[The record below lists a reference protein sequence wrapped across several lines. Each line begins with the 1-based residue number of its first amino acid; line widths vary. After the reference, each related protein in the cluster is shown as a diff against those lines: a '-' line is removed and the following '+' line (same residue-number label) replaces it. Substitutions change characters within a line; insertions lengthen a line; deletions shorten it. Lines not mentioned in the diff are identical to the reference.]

1 MLLVTICS
9 SIATFLVLLAS
20 SIAYR
25 NKRLSTF
32 SLISFI
38 IYLGIIYGV
47 TYFNG
52 PTLALSTMLWANL
65 IYAIGPTI
73 IQLITIDII
82 FGEHHK
88 HRRGEKRNQDDSK
101 LKSWEKFFALVTWIV
116 STAII
121 ILLVIGS
128 ISVITKSNVKK
139 TYQSIQIEN
148 VKSDVAPTLK
158 RGQTPVAITP
168 KTVFN
173 KVSKAMSDVPNS
185 NAYEI
190 AENDNG
196 DKEIQAQYYHGKPV
210 YVVPLQFR
218 NFFKYQSTK
227 TIPGYFMISATDP
240 NGEPKFIQTKI
251 NYSDSSFFGHNIE
264 RNIYNHAPKYR
275 QLSDNA
281 QLEIDEN
288 GHPYYVSTLFKPR
301 LFNNRID
308 YQRIKIAV
316 EDAETGKVRLY
327 DKGQTPKFIDENI
340 TSDVAAGMNHD
351 FGYYVHGFWNSL
363 SWGGQTDVK
372 KPTENGPE
380 DGVTTIFD
388 GKGSI
393 HYLSDFTSTSSSSN
407 SALGYSMIDAR
418 TGLLK
423 FYKTEGIMDT
433 DGAIDNADRN
443 YHAQNYHAEMPVLY
457 SIDGHATWVMSVLD
471 NSGLQRG
478 FYYVDGSNPSIH
490 ADGSD
495 VNTTLDAFRQALV
508 NGGQK
513 LSNSSAGK
521 LSKKQGTVTR
531 AFVTN
536 KGTALFMI
544 NNDKTIYQVSTSD
557 YQSVNLMRPGDKV
570 QFTIG
575 SDGTKSNATD
585 FVDQTIS
592 K

>member
-1 MLLVTICS
+1 MLLVTLCSIIATGLMLVASVITYRNRALAIFS
-9 SIATFLVLLAS
+9 SIAFL
-20 SIAYR
+20 
-25 NKRLSTF
+25 
-32 SLISFI
+32 
-38 IYLGIIYGV
+38 IYFGIIYGIN
-47 TYFNG
+47 YFSN
-52 PTLALSTMLWANL
+52 PTLALSTMLWTNL
-65 IYAIGPTI
+65 IYAIVPTI
-73 IQLITIDII
+73 IQFIVIIISVDNHPKHQPGKQRHTIVLNASTSHL
-82 FGEHHK
+82 GK
-88 HRRGEKRNQDDSK
+88 YT
-101 LKSWEKFFALVTWIV
+101 LLV
-116 STAII
+116 AII
-121 ILLVIGS
+121 MLAMIGVIS
-128 ISVITKSNVKK
+128 IITKSNVKK
-139 TYQSIQIEN
+139 TYQSIHIEN

-190 AENDNG
+190 AENDDG

-218 NFFKYQSTK
+218 SFFKYQNTK
-227 TIPGYFMISATDP
+227 TIPGYFIISATNP
-240 NGEPKFIQTKI
+240 NGEPTFIQTKI
-251 NYSDSSFFGHNIE
+251 NYADSSFFGHNID
-264 RNIYNHAPKYR
+264 RNIYNYAPAYR
-275 QLSDNA
+275 QLSSNA

-316 EDAETGKVRLY
+316 ENAESGKITLY
-327 DKGQTPKFIDENI
+327 NPKQTPRFINENI
-340 TSDVAAGMNHD
+340 TSDVANDINHD
-351 FGYYVHGFWNSL
+351 LGYYVHGFWNSL

-388 GKGSI
+388 GKGAI

-418 TGLLK
+418 TGLVK
-423 FYKTEGIMDT
+423 FYQTKGIMDT

-443 YHAQNYHAEMPVLY
+443 YHAQNFHAEMPVLY
-457 SIDGHATWVMSVLD
+457 SIDGHATWIMSVLD

-478 FYYVDGSNPSIH
+478 FYYVDGTNPSIH

-513 LSNSSAGK
+513 LSNTTTGK
-521 LSKKQGTVTR
+521 LIHKEGTVER
-531 AFVTN
+531 AFVTT
-536 KGTALFMI
+536 KGTALFTI
-544 NNDKTIYQVSTSD
+544 NHDKTIYQVSTDD
-557 YQSVNLMRPGDKV
+557 YKPANLIRPGDHIK
-570 QFTIG
+570 FTTG
-575 SDGTKSNATD
+575 SDGTQSTATD
-585 FVDQTIS
+585 FVDQTLT